1 MLWLLLSLTAALL
14 SGVGIVV
21 IKEALLKEHAMEYCT
36 VYAFFSFLWTLILL
50 PRVNFHLSIT
60 QFILIYIAAT
70 LITLA
75 LLFEAKGIRHLEVSI
90 ASPLLAFGPAIA
102 LILSFVFLKEKIS
115 ALNSVGIFLIVFG
128 AYYLETHSLSIHIIE
143 PLRKLISHKHT
154 MYIFIAMV
162 LIAVGVVVEK
172 YIVGTVDIYTFI
184 FFFALFIFINFLIL
198 IHIFHDG
205 FHGISHGIKNAGK
218 WILLTS
224 LIFFVVRLLYFKA
237 ISLFQVSLVYPVL
250 KTNTLFSTV
259 IGGKLFHDHN
269 LLPRTIASLIMV
281 AGVFLVVL

>member
-162 LIAVGVVVEK
+162 LI
-172 YIVGTVDIYTFI
+172 
-184 FFFALFIFINFLIL
+184 
-198 IHIFHDG
+198 
-205 FHGISHGIKNAGK
+205 
-218 WILLTS
+218 
-224 LIFFVVRLLYFKA
+224 
-237 ISLFQVSLVYPVL
+237 
-250 KTNTLFSTV
+250 
-259 IGGKLFHDHN
+259 
-269 LLPRTIASLIMV
+269 
-281 AGVFLVVL
+281 